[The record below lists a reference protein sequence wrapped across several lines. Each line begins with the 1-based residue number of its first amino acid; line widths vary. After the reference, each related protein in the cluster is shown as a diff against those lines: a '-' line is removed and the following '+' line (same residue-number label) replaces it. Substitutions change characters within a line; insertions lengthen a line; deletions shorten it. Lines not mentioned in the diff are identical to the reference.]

1 MINLDIKRMREK
13 DEAHDYIKRML
24 GFPEYYGTKDDK
36 AFVGWRILKD
46 PPSTDGFIRLTFWI
60 DRRTK
65 RIVHSGTEIHEDR

>member
-1 MINLDIKRMREK
+1 MKAGK
-13 DEAHDYIKRML
+13 
-24 GFPEYYGTKDDK
+24 TVDDK